1 MFYIDWNLT
10 FLFELLVLDW
20 GKNVKSLEIKFFCLF
35 WNNLESR
42 KIPILCYA
50 LIGFLVLFFLISLIL
65 KNASLSLF
73 WIFINSTLSITRT
86 RLWAVILNIS
96 LLDFYLLY
104 WVISRI
110 LDLSK
115 STSLIFWN
123 TQFILLYV
131 SFIRRFWNLLLFTI
145 SLMSYFCLMLGGLEI

>member
-42 KIPILCYA
+42 NIPTLCCA
-50 LIGFLVLFFLISLIL
+50 LIGFFVLFFLISLIL